1 MLNKIILKLFLL
13 FFISSSIFADV
24 SFLVDDF
31 DSILGN
37 RYALSYEA
45 MYKKQVIYYNGPLKN
60 NSPVDKRETESLE
73 NYFDIILKRK
83 NGLQLKNTVSVM
95 TDHVMS
101 DQSKTYFKSYNIQI
115 LKKVYATSDRKGI
128 AYMTASPLERNFITD
143 EIGIKTHSLKTFS
156 MGLND
161 RYYSDPLSLS
171 STIFLQKSRNI
182 KEDDYTIP
190 SYNLLG
196 LQQLLYFFP
205 SMDSKMFLGF
215 NFSYLKSETIDQRM
229 LDYIVGYGF
238 TFDSYQ
244 LTTMLNINALE
255 NYAVLRLNLY
265 FF

>member
-13 FFISSSIFADV
+13 FFVSSNIFADV

-37 RYALSYEA
+37 RYSLSYEA
-45 MYKKQVIYYNGPLKN
+45 MYKKQVIYYNGENDYVPI
-60 NSPVDKRETESLE
+60 DKRETESLE
-73 NYFDIILKRK
+73 NYFDIILKQK
-83 NGLQLKNTVSVM
+83 NGFQLKNTVSVM

-101 DQSKTYFKSYNIQI
+101 EQSKTYFKSYNIQI

-143 EIGIKTHSLKTFS
+143 EIGIKTHSLKTFLI
-156 MGLND
+156 GLND
-161 RYYSDPLSLS
+161 RYYSDPISLS

-182 KEDDYTIP
+182 KEDDYSIP

-196 LQQLLYFFP
+196 LQQLLYFSP
-205 SMDSKMFLGF
+205 SMGSKMFLGF
-215 NFSYLKSETIDQRM
+215 NFSHLKSEIIDQRI